1 MNEPLNVP
9 PAIVGLVRVL
19 FVNVCVAVVVT
30 TVPEAS
36 GKVIVLS
43 AVGSVIANIVS

>member
-1 MNEPLNVP
+1 MPLNVP
-9 PAIVGLVRVL
+9 ALIVGFVRVL
-19 FVNVCVAVVVT
+19 FSSVCVAVVVT

-43 AVGSVIANIVS
+43 AVGSVTASVV